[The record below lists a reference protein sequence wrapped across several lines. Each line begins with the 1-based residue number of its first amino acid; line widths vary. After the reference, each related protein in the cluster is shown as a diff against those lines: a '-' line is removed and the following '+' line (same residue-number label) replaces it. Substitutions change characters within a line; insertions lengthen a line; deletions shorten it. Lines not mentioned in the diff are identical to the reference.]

1 MEWPPWCGHIHIV
14 HPAVHTLTHC
24 ESVFFSVSISLSLSL
39 CLTGRATAGD
49 ALWHLPHAETEHRR
63 RPVFFFFSPSF
74 RCLGPRLSP
83 RLSHAV
89 HADISTANI
98 LTSLPSCSVFRVPLP
113 SSAVHTVAG
122 TVPSAAL
129 TTDSAVPRSR
139 SNKGPKGP
147 GRRLG
152 CAGVVGVG
160 WACIGVGIKC
170 G

>member
-1 MEWPPWCGHIHIV
+1 MTHSGTYHTREQSTA
-14 HPAVHTLTHC
+14 AVL
-24 ESVFFSVSISLSLSL
+24 FFPSL
-39 CLTGRATAGD
+39 
-49 ALWHLPHAETEHRR
+49 
-63 RPVFFFFSPSF
+63 SF

-139 SNKGPKGP
+139 SNKGPKAQD
-147 GRRLG
+147 RRLG

-160 WACIGVGIKC
+160 WACVGVGIGVDELRTATYMPC
-170 G
+170 LLYPDYLLAYLVALTHSLPTVHGFTLHDTTL